1 MLELFHILIVKSNCM
16 PEKSV
21 FLLYAK
27 MYLNKKQK
35 SKKTKQFIAHKLQKI
50 FIGLYHLLGLML
62 DPEDRKIIL
71 SFKDLTNSQ
80 EYKA

>member
-1 MLELFHILIVKSNCM
+1 MENRPLVAIGWSWSEGLATEGQQEVLWRVMELFHILIVKSNCM

-35 SKKTKQFIAHKLQKI
+35 SKKLNN
-50 FIGLYHLLGLML
+50 L
-62 DPEDRKIIL
+62 
-71 SFKDLTNSQ
+71 
-80 EYKA
+80 